1 MLKSE
6 EPPRTDAAGSS
17 KRFLWLGGAALVVV
31 LGLVA
36 FRSAGSG
43 QKPSG
48 PAKSATPSA
57 VAAQRQTTA
66 RTTRAGTSAP
76 ASTSNARRPPQPG
89 ANAPGDAAASDG
101 TDTLRPVKAAQADRS
116 ERGTDA
122 LIAALK
128 SPDAVVVAEASKEL
142 IDRRATRAID
152 ALAEIELSDAAG
164 SGLSIIDALGRLGAL
179 ADGDERTQAVERL
192 LAQLASEKQRAAPE
206 SPGNLLQLYEALGR
220 TGDARAAQALEAEL
234 VDPEVGRAPKVV
246 IVQSLVWLAQP
257 SSRAALE
264 KARKYQ
270 AETLATD
277 DFDAELRSELLAAID
292 AALMLF

>member
-6 EPPRTDAAGSS
+6 GPSPTDARRSP
-17 KRFLWLGGAALVVV
+17 KWLPWLGGAGLIVIVALLVLRSSGNAPKPSKPTSSATVSAVV
-31 LGLVA
+31 LE
-36 FRSAGSG
+36 R
-43 QKPSG
+43 P
-48 PAKSATPSA
+48 
-57 VAAQRQTTA
+57 TTA
-66 RTTRAGTSAP
+66 RTTRTATATS
-76 ASTSNARRPPQPG
+76 STKRTARRAAEERADGPSEALPQGGP
-89 ANAPGDAAASDG
+89 
-101 TDTLRPVKAAQADRS
+101 DTLGPLKAAQADPS

-128 SPDAVVVAEASKEL
+128 SPDAVVVAEATKTL
-142 IDRRATRAID
+142 IERRATRAID

-220 TGDARAAQALEAEL
+220 TGDARAAKALEQEL

-246 IVQSLVWLAQP
+246 IVQSLVWLAQA

-264 KARKYQ
+264 QARKYQ

-292 AALMLF
+292 AALMLL

>member
-17 KRFLWLGGAALVVV
+17 KRFLWLGGAALIVV

-48 PAKSATPSA
+48 PAKSATASA

-66 RTTRAGTSAP
+66 RTTRAGSSAP
-76 ASTSNARRPPQPG
+76 TAASKARRPQPG
-89 ANAPGDAAASDG
+89 ADAPGDAASLDG
-101 TDTLRPVKAAQADRS
+101 PDALRPVKAAQADRS

-128 SPDAVVVAEASKEL
+128 SPDAVVVAEATKEL
-142 IDRRATRAID
+142 IERRATRAID

>member
-6 EPPRTDAAGSS
+6 GPSPTDARRSP
-17 KRFLWLGGAALVVV
+17 KWLPWLGGAGLIVIVALLVLRSSGNAPKPSKPTSSATVSAVV
-31 LGLVA
+31 LE
-36 FRSAGSG
+36 R
-43 QKPSG
+43 P
-48 PAKSATPSA
+48 
-57 VAAQRQTTA
+57 TTA
-66 RTTRAGTSAP
+66 RTTRTATATS
-76 ASTSNARRPPQPG
+76 STKRTARRAAEERADGPSEALPQGGP
-89 ANAPGDAAASDG
+89 
-101 TDTLRPVKAAQADRS
+101 DTLGPLKAAQADPS

-128 SPDAVVVAEASKEL
+128 SPDAVVVAEATKTL
-142 IDRRATRAID
+142 IERRATRAID

-220 TGDARAAQALEAEL
+220 TGDARAAKALEQEL

-246 IVQSLVWLAQP
+246 IVQSLVWLAQA

-264 KARKYQ
+264 QARKYQ